1 MKNKRRR
8 LNMKIESIL
17 KHIKKHQMKMN
28 TLNQTIS
35 KFIKEF
41 EMNVQFTINHNIYNS
56 FVTIF
61 QYENLQNG
69 NQYKMIRHFYF
80 DKEEEEDIE
89 DEEEEGEEE
98 YEDIEENEEE
108 EIKEDKKKVSIRMNL
123 LGEKRNKELEKIM
136 KVLQTKEVKVGKI
149 KGKEKEEKKSKKQ
162 IEIPVR
168 WVQRTKKYVN
178 FNQDITFYYF
188 IKEDQNEIWEEYNY
202 ENHKLRSYQ
211 CDDLE
216 GKSLED
222 YFMEH
227 SEDIHQTEKIPLYLS
242 DDYFDVEFNILN
254 LFKMKVPNQSE
265 EEYLGDYLKR
275 LWKSNTNIS
284 VFDSFM
290 NFILNRI
297 GIMDKFLKIAQNK
310 EKIDIEEFLKHRV
323 PKEFDINQELIH
335 YSGILDL
342 DFGIR
347 SIPNME
353 SSLHEVG
360 VFLKIIFNFLLI
372 LDRTTPHMEMN
383 EEEQK
388 ELESGA
394 IEMIDHEL
402 RFREIHAN
410 EETELQDTVENIQN
424 VIHSFQ
430 DKLKTDFEE
439 KTEIQKEFLQ
449 LLHDEMDKIDFG
461 IKIKLFNEYMTEWL
475 HTFYYD
481 RKIPKSSFALYH
493 QQLIQQFK
501 ILKDQ
506 SKWEKEKEVENIF
519 LHWISIGDIQSVY
532 KNIVGNLIQLI

>member
-8 LNMKIESIL
+8 LMKIESIL
-17 KHIKKHQMKMN
+17 KHIKKHQTKIQTIN
-28 TLNQTIS
+28 HTIS

-41 EMNVQFTINHNIYNS
+41 EMNIQFTLNHNIYNS

-61 QYENLQNG
+61 QHENLQNG

-80 DKEEEEDIE
+80 DGEEEEEDIDEE
-89 DEEEEGEEE
+89 DREEEEDGF
-98 YEDIEENEEE
+98 EDIEEE
-108 EIKEDKKKVSIRMNL
+108 EIKDDKKKVSIRMNL

-136 KVLQTKEVKVGKI
+136 KVLQTKEVKVDKKKKEKKEKT
-149 KGKEKEEKKSKKQ
+149 KGKK

-188 IKEDQNEIWEEYNY
+188 IKEDQNEVWEEYNY
-202 ENHKLRSYQ
+202 ENHKLRTYQ

-222 YFMEH
+222 YFMEQ
-227 SEDIHQTEKIPLYLS
+227 SEDIHQMEKIPLYLS
-242 DDYFDVEFNILN
+242 DDYFDVEFEMFN
-254 LFKMKVPNQSE
+254 LFKIKVPNQTE
-265 EEYLGDYLKR
+265 EENLGDYLKR
-275 LWKSNTNIS
+275 LWKSNSNIS
-284 VFDSFM
+284 VFDSYI

-310 EKIDIEEFLKHRV
+310 EKIHIEEFLKKKV
-323 PKEFDINQELIH
+323 PKEFDINQEMIY

-347 SIPNME
+347 SISGME
-353 SSLHEVG
+353 LSLHEVG
-360 VFLKIIFNFLLI
+360 VFLKIIFNFILI
-372 LDRTTPHMEMN
+372 LDRTTPHMEIS
-383 EEEQK
+383 EEQ
-388 ELESGA
+388 EEDIESGA
-394 IEMIDHEL
+394 VEIVDHEL
-402 RFREIHAN
+402 RFREIHPN
-410 EETELQDTVENIQN
+410 EETELQDTVENIHN

-430 DKLKTDFEE
+430 EKLRSGLEE
-439 KTEIQKEFLQ
+439 KKESEKEFLQ
-449 LLHDEMDKIDFG
+449 LLHDEMPKIDFG
-461 IKIKLFNEYMTEWL
+461 IKMKLFNEYMTEWF

-481 RKIPKSSFALYH
+481 KKIPNSSFVKYH
-493 QQLIQQFK
+493 QELIQQFK

-519 LHWISIGDIQSVY
+519 MHWISIGDIQSVY
-532 KNIVGNLIQLI
+532 KNVVGTLIQLS